1 MGNQEI
7 ERKFLLLNDDYKPLA
22 FKKERIVQGFLSS
35 VPERTVRVRSIG
47 DQGFL
52 TVKGIGNASGT
63 TRFEWEKEI
72 STEEVAQLMPL
83 CEPGIIDKIRY
94 FVRVGGHI
102 FEIDEFALDNKGLVM
117 AEVELKHEDDNFVK
131 PEWLGSEVTGQTKY
145 YNSSLVKNPFCKWK

>member
-7 ERKFLLLNDDYKPLA
+7 ERKFLLLNDEYKAMA

-47 DQGFL
+47 DQGFI
-52 TVKGIGNASGT
+52 TVKGIGNSSGT

-72 STEEVAQLMPL
+72 SREEAEQLMPL

-94 FVRVGGHI
+94 FVRVGDHI
-102 FEIDEFALDNKGLVM
+102 YEIDEFALDNEGLVM

-145 YNSSLVKNPFCKWK
+145 YNSSLVKNPFCTWK